1 MTTATAPT
9 WRRLWLETTDA
20 LGGTPEAAV
29 EARWMCQVAS
39 GRDGA
44 DWLLGLDDLATT
56 RPVSRLD
63 AMVGRRRAGEPLQYV
78 LGSWGFRRLD
88 LMVDRRVLI
97 PRPETELVVEA
108 ALVAARSMPPPI
120 VVADLG
126 TGSGAIAL
134 ALADELPLRGV
145 TIWATDNLPGALDVA
160 RANLAGLGRAGANV
174 RLAAGNWFE
183 ALPADLAGAV
193 DVLVANPPY
202 VAEGAADEAVER
214 WEPAEAVFAGPDGLA
229 AIRVLVAGAPRW
241 LRPDGVLVVEI
252 GPDQGER
259 VAALAWAAGLVGVE
273 VRPDLAGR
281 DRVLVARCP

>member
-1 MTTATAPT
+1 MTTAIAPS
-9 WRRLWLETTDA
+9 WRRLWMETTEA
-20 LGGTPEAAV
+20 LGGTPEAAA

-44 DWLLGLDDLATT
+44 EWLLGLDDLATT
-56 RPVSRLD
+56 RPVVRLD
-63 AMVGRRRAGEPLQYV
+63 AMVSRRRAGEPLQYV

-97 PRPETELVVEA
+97 PRPETEVVVEA
-108 ALVAARSMPPPI
+108 ALEAARSMLPPI

-134 ALADELPLRGV
+134 ALADELPLKGV
-145 TIWATDNLPGALDVA
+145 TIWATDASAAALDVA
-160 RANLAGLGRAGANV
+160 RANLAGLGRPGANV
-174 RLAAGNWFE
+174 RLAAGNWFA
-183 ALPADLAGAV
+183 ALPAELAGAV
-193 DVLVANPPY
+193 DVVVANPPY

-229 AIRVLVAGAPRW
+229 AIRALVADASAW
-241 LRPDGVLVVEI
+241 LRPGGVLVLEM
-252 GPDQGER
+252 GADQGER
-259 VAALAWAAGLVGVE
+259 VSELARAAGLAAVD

-281 DRVLVARCP
+281 DRVLVARRP

>member
-1 MTTATAPT
+1 VTTAAAPT
-9 WRRLWLETTDA
+9 WRRLWLETTEA

-44 DWLLGLDDLATT
+44 DWLFGLDDLATT
-56 RPVSRLD
+56 RPVARLD

-97 PRPETELVVEA
+97 PRPETEVVVEA
-108 ALVAARSMPPPI
+108 ALEAARSMPPPI

-134 ALADELPLRGV
+134 ALADELPLSGV
-145 TIWATDNLPGALDVA
+145 TIWATDASPAALDVA

-174 RLAAGNWFE
+174 RLAAGDWFA
-183 ALPADLAGAV
+183 ALPPDLADAV

-202 VAEGAADEAVER
+202 VAEGAADESVGR
-214 WEPAEAVFAGPDGLA
+214 WEPADAVFAGPDGLA
-229 AIRVLVAGAPRW
+229 AIRVLVAGAPAW
-241 LRPDGVLVVEI
+241 LRPGGSLVLEI
-252 GPDQGER
+252 GADQGER
-259 VAALAWAAGLVGVE
+259 AAELARAAGLAAVE
-273 VRPDLAGR
+273 VRLDLAGR
-281 DRVLVARCP
+281 DRVLLARRP

>member
-1 MTTATAPT
+1 META
-9 WRRLWLETTDA
+9 EA

-44 DWLLGLDDLATT
+44 DWLVGLDDLATS
-56 RPVSRLD
+56 RPVARLD
-63 AMVGRRRAGEPLQYV
+63 AMVGRRQSGEPLQYV

-97 PRPETELVVEA
+97 PRPETEVVVEA
-108 ALVAARSMPPPI
+108 ALEAARSMPLPI

-134 ALADELPLRGV
+134 ALADELPLSGV
-145 TIWATDNLPGALDVA
+145 TIWATDVSPAALDVA
-160 RANLAGLGRAGANV
+160 RANLAGLGRPGANV
-174 RLAAGNWFE
+174 RLATGDWFE
-183 ALPADLAGAV
+183 ALPRDLAGAV

-214 WEPAEAVFAGPDGLA
+214 WEPGQAVFAGPDGLA
-229 AIRVLVAGAPRW
+229 AIRVLVAGAPTW
-241 LRPDGVLVVEI
+241 LRPGGALVLEI
-252 GPDQGER
+252 GADQGER
-259 VAALAWAAGLVGVE
+259 VCELAQAAGLAAVE

-281 DRVLVARCP
+281 DRVLVARRP

>member
-1 MTTATAPT
+1 M
-9 WRRLWLETTDA
+9 ETTEA

-56 RPVSRLD
+56 RPVARLD
-63 AMVGRRRAGEPLQYV
+63 VMVGRRRAGEPLQYV

-97 PRPETELVVEA
+97 PRPETEIVVDA
-108 ALVAARSMPPPI
+108 ALEAARSMPPPI

-134 ALADELPLRGV
+134 ALADELPLSGV
-145 TIWATDNLPGALDVA
+145 TIWATDASPGALDVA

-174 RLAAGNWFE
+174 RLAAGNWFD
-183 ALPADLAGAV
+183 ALPSELGGVV

-202 VAEGAADEAVER
+202 VADGAADAAVER
-214 WEPAEAVFAGPDGLA
+214 WEPADAVFAGPDGLA
-229 AIRVLVAGAPRW
+229 AIRVLVAGARAW
-241 LRPDGVLVVEI
+241 LRPGGVLVLEI
-252 GPDQGER
+252 GADQGER
-259 VAALAWAAGLVGVE
+259 VVELARAAGLAAVE

-281 DRVLVARCP
+281 DRVLVARRP

>member
-1 MTTATAPT
+1 
-9 WRRLWLETTDA
+9 
-20 LGGTPEAAV
+20 
-29 EARWMCQVAS
+29 MCQVAS

-145 TIWATDNLPGALDVA
+145 TIWATDNLPGALDV
-160 RANLAGLGRAGANV
+160 
-174 RLAAGNWFE
+174 
-183 ALPADLAGAV
+183 
-193 DVLVANPPY
+193 
-202 VAEGAADEAVER
+202 
-214 WEPAEAVFAGPDGLA
+214 
-229 AIRVLVAGAPRW
+229 
-241 LRPDGVLVVEI
+241 
-252 GPDQGER
+252 
-259 VAALAWAAGLVGVE
+259 
-273 VRPDLAGR
+273 
-281 DRVLVARCP
+281 

>member
-1 MTTATAPT
+1 VTTAAAPT
-9 WRRLWLETTDA
+9 WRRLWLETTEA

-44 DWLLGLDDLATT
+44 DWLFGLDDLATT
-56 RPVSRLD
+56 RPARLD

-97 PRPETELVVEA
+97 PRPETEVVVEA
-108 ALVAARSMPPPI
+108 ALEAARSMPPPI

-134 ALADELPLRGV
+134 ALADELPLSGV
-145 TIWATDNLPGALDVA
+145 TIWATDASPAALDVA

-174 RLAAGNWFE
+174 RLAAGDWFA
-183 ALPADLAGAV
+183 ALPPDLADAV

-202 VAEGAADEAVER
+202 VAEGAADESVGR
-214 WEPAEAVFAGPDGLA
+214 WEPADAVFAGPDGLA
-229 AIRVLVAGAPRW
+229 AIRVLVAGAPAW
-241 LRPDGVLVVEI
+241 LRPGGSLVLEI
-252 GPDQGER
+252 GADQGER
-259 VAALAWAAGLVGVE
+259 AAELARAAGLAAVE
-273 VRPDLAGR
+273 VRLDLAGR
-281 DRVLVARCP
+281 DRVLLARRP